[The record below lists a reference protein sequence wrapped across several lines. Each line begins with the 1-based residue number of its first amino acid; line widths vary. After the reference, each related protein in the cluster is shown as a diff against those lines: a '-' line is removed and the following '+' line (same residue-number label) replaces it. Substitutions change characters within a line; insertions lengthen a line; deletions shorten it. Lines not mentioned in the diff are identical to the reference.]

1 MAYTLTSS
9 SASVNEDSTVRI
21 TVYTTGLSNGTLVP
35 YSISGTGI
43 NSADFVGSPLL
54 TGNFVINSNQATI
67 TLNPKADF
75 KTEFPET
82 VTLMLDIIQHKSI
95 D

>member
-67 TLNPKADF
+67 TLNP
-75 KTEFPET
+75 
-82 VTLMLDIIQHKSI
+82 LGILSLDVYCAILVFIIGL
-95 D
+95 